1 MRNRHIRI
9 QDAYRV
15 DEDQEESKRNGDY
28 GGVSVTITKKLSSD
42 IKPKMQTF
50 FKEEKQSLPKIDNL
64 NLDMINEQPAGSG
77 VELSDRK
84 D

>member
-1 MRNRHIRI
+1 
-9 QDAYRV
+9 
-15 DEDQEESKRNGDY
+15 
-28 GGVSVTITKKLSSD
+28 
-42 IKPKMQTF
+42 MQTF